1 MGRGTERRGKKCW
14 NKRGNERGRTAWNA
28 KGERKY
34 AEAGCQNVREWGHR
48 VYRKVDGAGSLS
60 EDDG

>member
-1 MGRGTERRGKKCW
+1 MQSDGRMGRRTERRG
-14 NKRGNERGRTAWNA
+14 GTAWD
-28 KGERKY
+28 EKY

-48 VYRKVDGAGSLS
+48 VYCKVDGAGSLS